1 MHLRVLLRG
10 CLASSDLICY
20 KGVMLANGEE
30 ADEYLEEEDVA
41 VDPDTD
47 TVYFRFIR
55 PIYDAIKKYTRER
68 E

>member
-1 MHLRVLLRG
+1 
-10 CLASSDLICY
+10 
-20 KGVMLANGEE
+20 MLANGEE